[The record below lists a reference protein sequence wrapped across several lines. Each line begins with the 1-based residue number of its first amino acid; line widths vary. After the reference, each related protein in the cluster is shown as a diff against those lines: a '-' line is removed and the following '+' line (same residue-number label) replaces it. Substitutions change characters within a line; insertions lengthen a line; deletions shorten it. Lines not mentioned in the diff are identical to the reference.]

1 MTDKEKRIFDMQAES
16 TKAAL
21 LRQKDRPPEDDWL
34 YITRPIPESYLAVP
48 DAKNLNELV
57 ACRPITHQ
65 EAKVEGTIRR
75 LRGARIAQK
84 RLEGEVTS
92 VTEEKKE
99 RAVNAFMDMFTPDIV
114 KMKFKEIFGK
124 AFKPSYAEIVAEEIK
139 KRTK

>member
-1 MTDKEKRIFDMQAES
+1 MTDREKLIFDMQEPS

-21 LRQKDRPPEDDWL
+21 LRQKERPKEDDWL
-34 YITRPIPESYLAVP
+34 WITRPIPESYLAVP

-65 EAKVEGTIRR
+65 EAKVESTIRR

-84 RLEGEVTS
+84 RMEGEVSS

-99 RAVNAFMDMFTPDIV
+99 KAVNAFMDIFSLDVV
-114 KMKFKEIFGK
+114 KVKFKEMMGK
-124 AFKPSYAEIVAEEIK
+124 AFTPSYAEIVAEEMK
-139 KRTK
+139 KRNK